1 MRIPLDYYQILGV
14 PENNNL
20 ADLEQAYHDRL
31 LQLPRQEYSE
41 AAIESRKRLIG
52 MAYQVL
58 SDPQQRSAY
67 MAAQAQAVSEASS
80 NDLTTGSLAT
90 TPNYYR
96 STLDIAPEHFLGGL
110 LILFELG
117 EYEEINSIC
126 MPYLGTN
133 GRNSNSGS
141 LHPEQPLSNIS
152 SGNVTQGVTDKT
164 DKSAPLPLIK
174 LKQTVNGDRIIPLK
188 PDILLTMVS
197 SFWELAER
205 EWRDGCYEEAVI
217 HYETAKKIL
226 VQEDLFPQI
235 QGEIDRRLDR
245 LRPYRISSLVSL
257 PLDRHEQRR
266 KGIQFLEELLESAC
280 TNELKCQERFALN
293 SESTIPFIHEI
304 LPYLTASEQRN
315 LFSQLAKD
323 SQQSEAQALNV
334 MQLACTYLHVHAL
347 IAQGFAYR
355 NPQSIYTAQQIL
367 QYRLQPRINVSIEQA
382 VCALLLGQTEAATK
396 ILAQAPESADLVV
409 IRQQSQGYANLLRGL
424 CWHIESWLKNESFPC
439 FRDLVTK
446 NPSIHDY
453 FNDRDVQEFA
463 DRVPS
468 NDLTIDSSISG
479 WATSQARLIDVA
491 PSGDLSGSIAR
502 SAGSLSIDHELI
514 AAELSAKLGNRSPS
528 SLNNPSQASDRL
540 GIGNII
546 PAIRVEQ
553 TPKIEPIIT
562 LPIEEPID
570 TKVIQLGVERKRRRS
585 GPTSR
590 TIDGQL
596 EQSELIDQQQ
606 PLPLPLVTSSQLVP
620 APKAGRLVS
629 NRKPASRTR
638 RVRRRPNIPRILLVG
653 TGGVACLWGI
663 GWLTNAG
670 IQALNRPSTT
680 VSTISTVSTAPTT
693 VPSPLQTKN
702 PDRIQ
707 SSPTPQVKPAPVGL
721 LTNDVAQS
729 VITKW
734 LSAKT
739 KSLSPEYQV
748 SNLKDVLVEPA
759 LSTATDRA
767 KTAQKQGIHWQYSHQ
782 NIGIESIVQA
792 SSESNFANVQA
803 RVTEDAQF
811 YEGKKLNPNRSYAKP
826 LLIEYNLVR
835 NKDGWFI
842 RDMDVVR

>member
-1 MRIPLDYYQILGV
+1 VRIPLDYYQILGL
-14 PENNNL
+14 PENDL
-20 ADLEQAYHDRL
+20 AELEQAYRDRL
-31 LQLPRQEYSE
+31 LQLPRQEYSD

-58 SDPQQRSAY
+58 SDPQQRSVYIAS
-67 MAAQAQAVSEASS
+67 QAQAVSEAS
-80 NDLTTGSLAT
+80 NTDLTNGNLAT
-90 TPNYYR
+90 TPVYYR
-96 STLDIAPEHFLGGL
+96 PTLDIAPEYFLGGL
-110 LILFELG
+110 LVLFELG

-152 SGNVTQGVTDKT
+152 SGNVTSGATDL
-164 DKSAPLPLIK
+164 AEPLPLNK

-188 PDILLTMVS
+188 PDILLAMVS

-280 TNELKCQERFALN
+280 TNEVKCQERFALN
-293 SESTIPFIHEI
+293 SETTIPFIHET
-304 LPYLTASEQRN
+304 LPHLTAAEQRN

-323 SQQSEAQALNV
+323 SQQSEAQTLNV

-355 NPQSIYTAQQIL
+355 NPQSIYTAQQVL

-382 VCALLLGQTEAATK
+382 VCALLLGQTEAASK

-463 DRVPS
+463 DRVPT
-468 NDLTIDSSISG
+468 NDLAIDSSISG
-479 WATSQARLIDVA
+479 WAKSQAQLIDVA
-491 PSGDLSGSIAR
+491 PSGDLSGSIGR
-502 SAGSLSIDHELI
+502 SAGSLSADRELI
-514 AAELSAKLGNRSPS
+514 EAELSTKLGSRTPS
-528 SLNNPSQASDRL
+528 GFHNPSQTDDRL
-540 GIGNII
+540 GVGNII
-546 PAIRVEQ
+546 PAVRVEQ
-553 TPKIEPIIT
+553 IQNVEPVMT
-562 LPIEEPID
+562 SPTEELSD
-570 TKVIQLGVERKRRRS
+570 NNVIQLGIERKRRRS
-585 GPTSR
+585 GPTAR
-590 TIDGQL
+590 MIDGQL
-596 EQSELIDQQQ
+596 DQTAPVEQQQ

-620 APKAGRLVS
+620 AAKAGRLVS
-629 NRKPASRTR
+629 NRKTASRTR
-638 RVRRRPNIPRILLVG
+638 RTRRRPNIPRILLVG
-653 TGGVACLWGI
+653 TSGAACLWGI
-663 GWLTNAG
+663 GWLANAG
-670 IQALNRPSTT
+670 IQAFNRPTT
-680 VSTISTVSTAPTT
+680 VSTISASPSTAPSQLPTR
-693 VPSPLQTKN
+693 S
-702 PDRIQ
+702 PDRVQ
-707 SSPTPQVKPAPVGL
+707 SSPTPQIKPASVGL
-721 LTNDVAQS
+721 LTNDAAQS

-739 KSLSPEYQV
+739 KSLSSEYQV

-759 LSTATDRA
+759 LSSVADRA
-767 KTAQKQGIHWQYSHQ
+767 KTAQANGIYWQYSHQ
-782 NIGIESIVQA
+782 NIGIESVVQA
-792 SSESNFANVQA
+792 SSESNFASVRA
-803 RVTEDAQF
+803 RVTEDAQL
-811 YEGKKLNPNRSYAKP
+811 YEGKALNPARSYSKP
-826 LLIEYNLVR
+826 LLIEYSLVR

-842 RDMDVVR
+842 KDMDVVR